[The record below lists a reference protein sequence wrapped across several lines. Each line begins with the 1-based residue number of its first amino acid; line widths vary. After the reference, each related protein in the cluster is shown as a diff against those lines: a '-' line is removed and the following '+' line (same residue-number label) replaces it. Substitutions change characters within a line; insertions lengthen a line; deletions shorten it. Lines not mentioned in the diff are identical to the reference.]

1 MKIGIDVDMFINPN
15 GTGIPNSVYK
25 VLSHWKDKHPEHEYY
40 LFAYKPITLFD
51 KYPSNWHV
59 VDKWPIKIG
68 RVWRMFGESFA
79 IRKYGVDVFWGTNYF
94 LPTRV
99 KGVKY
104 VLTIYDMALYL
115 IDGIGERKNLNR
127 MKRTLPRSI
136 NNADRI
142 IAISQSTKDDIKKL
156 FNVDD
161 EKVIV
166 SYCGVDNE
174 ESSSIDYSNIRREL
188 KFEVPFFLFV
198 STIEPRKNIITII
211 EAFEEYLS
219 KEDNGEM
226 LVLAGQKGWNCDDI
240 YSAIDN
246 SKYRDR
252 IILPGYIS
260 SDEKKYLLTNAKA
273 FLYPSLYEGFG
284 LPVLEAFK
292 YNLPVIT
299 SSVSSLPEVA
309 GDAAYYIDEPT
320 DYHSL
325 CNKMKEVME
334 LSEEEKVDLSNR
346 MTKQR
351 NKFSWDKNAEE
362 IMEVLTE

>member
-1 MKIGIDVDMFINPN
+1 MKIGIDADMFINPN
-15 GTGIPNSVYK
+15 GTGIPNSVFK
-25 VLSHWKDKHPEHEYY
+25 VLDYWKNNHPEHEYY
-40 LFAYKPITLFD
+40 LFAYKKITLFD
-51 KYPSNWHV
+51 EYPSNWHV

-68 RVWRMFGESFA
+68 RFWRMFGESFA

-94 LPTRV
+94 LPNRV
-99 KGVKY
+99 KSVRY

-115 IDGIGERKNLNR
+115 IEGIGEKKNLNR
-127 MKRTLPRSI
+127 MKRNLPRSV
-136 NNADRI
+136 NNSDKI
-142 IAISQSTKDDIKKL
+142 IAISQSTKDDIKKI

-161 EKVIV
+161 KKVIV
-166 SYCGVDNE
+166 SYCGIDNE
-174 ESSSIDYSNIRREL
+174 GNCSIDFNNVRSEL
-188 KFEVPFFLFV
+188 KFEAPFFLFV

-211 EAFEEYLS
+211 RAFEEYLN
-219 KEDNGEM
+219 KYDGDEL
-226 LVLAGQKGWNCDDI
+226 LVLAGQKGWNCDNI

-246 SKYRDR
+246 SKYKDR

-299 SSVSSLPEVA
+299 SNVSSLPEVA
-309 GDAAYYIDEPT
+309 GDAAFYIEKTT

-325 CNKMKEVME
+325 CMKMREVME
-334 LSEEEKVDLSNR
+334 LTENEKADLANR

-362 IMEVLTE
+362 IMEVLSI